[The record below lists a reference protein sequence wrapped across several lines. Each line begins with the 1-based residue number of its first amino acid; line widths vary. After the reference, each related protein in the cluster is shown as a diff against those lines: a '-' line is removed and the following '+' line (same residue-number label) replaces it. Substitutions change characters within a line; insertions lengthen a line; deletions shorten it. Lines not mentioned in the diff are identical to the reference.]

1 MTITLNLSI
10 EQVNVILQ
18 SLMQGPYGQVASVI
32 TAIESQ
38 GKAQLQTTASEDK
51 GVMATM
57 SMLPEEEA

>member
-32 TAIESQ
+32 TDIESQ
-38 GKAQLQTTASEDK
+38 GKAQVQAMATEDE
-51 GVMATM
+51 GSMSTM
-57 SMLPEEEA
+57 SMLPEQEA